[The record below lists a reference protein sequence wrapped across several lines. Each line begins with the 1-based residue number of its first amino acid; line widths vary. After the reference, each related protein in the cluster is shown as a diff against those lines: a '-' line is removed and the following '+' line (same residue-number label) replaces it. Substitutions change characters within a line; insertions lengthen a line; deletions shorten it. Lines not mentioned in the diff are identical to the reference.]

1 MVSRE
6 NLCNLVV
13 NQEKMGLSAES
24 VKFLLVM
31 LIFIAAAVSV
41 TGISAQERMKMDDGY
56 TVSVAIEAAGTT
68 ENLTFA
74 NHTNSTNEG
83 NWIQLENGESVL
95 LPNISFRYEGVNYT
109 NYTRNGRTVAVTINP
124 KLINKTVF
132 YPYKHHQVYT
142 SGHGSGKNITA
153 VFYGST
159 CFANKSAV
167 AHLIKIT
174 ASDMMNALDEALD
187 GNTAP
192 FHDMLNESSC
202 SSIVLNE
209 TGDAKLDLGRPMA
222 GDYVIVITNRTNK
235 NITIFSATPVP
246 VLKYGLTVTVE
257 PLAPQP
263 GDFIVLAVELLNASE
278 GNYIYGAIIMH
289 ENDYRTSIVLQ
300 SNGTVPGNG
309 INLTL
314 NGVRLNKTDI
324 TGLDRYKLIDIIEKT
339 TRNASIGFTDTDQTT
354 ASLALIID
362 DNWEVGEY
370 VLLVGVYSPDDGL
383 IALNQTK
390 ITLATT

>member
-1 MVSRE
+1 MDR
-6 NLCNLVV
+6 N
-13 NQEKMGLSAES
+13 AES

-31 LIFIAAAVSV
+31 LIFIAAALLV
-41 TGISAQERMKMDDGY
+41 TGISAQERMKIDDNY
-56 TVSVAIEAAGTT
+56 IVSVAIEAAGTT

-74 NHTNSTNEG
+74 NHTNSTDEG

-95 LPNISFRYEGVNYT
+95 LPNISFRYAGVNYT
-109 NYTRNGRTVAVTINP
+109 NYTRNGRNVTITLNP
-124 KLINKTVF
+124 KVINKTVF
-132 YPYKHHQVYT
+132 YPYKYHQVYT
-142 SGHGSGKNITA
+142 PGKNITA

-167 AHLIKIT
+167 AHLINIT
-174 ASDMMNALDEALD
+174 ASDMMNVLDDALD
-187 GNTAP
+187 GNTAS
-192 FHDMLNESSC
+192 FHDMLNESFCSC
-202 SSIVLNE
+202 SIVLNE

-222 GDYVIVITNRTNK
+222 GDYMIVITNRTSE

-263 GDFIVLAVELLNASE
+263 GDFIDLSVELLNATE

-300 SNGTVPGNG
+300 SNGTMPGNG
-309 INLTL
+309 TNLTL

-339 TRNASIGFTDTDQTT
+339 TRNASIGFTDTNQTT

-362 DNWEVGEY
+362 DNWAVGEY

-383 IALNQTK
+383 VALDQTK
-390 ITLATT
+390 ITLSTT

>member
-1 MVSRE
+1 
-6 NLCNLVV
+6 
-13 NQEKMGLSAES
+13 MGLGAES
-24 VKFLLVM
+24 VKFLFVM
-31 LIFIAAAVSV
+31 LIFIAAALSV
-41 TGISAQERMKMDDGY
+41 TGISAQERMKRDDNYIVG
-56 TVSVAIEAAGTT
+56 VAIETAGTI
-68 ENLTFA
+68 ENLIFA
-74 NHTNSTNEG
+74 NHTNSTDEG
-83 NWIQLENGESVL
+83 NWIQLENGNSVL
-95 LPNISFRYEGVNYT
+95 LPNISFRYAGVNYT
-109 NYTRNGRTVAVTINP
+109 NHTRNGRNVTITINP

-142 SGHGSGKNITA
+142 PGKNITA

-167 AHLIKIT
+167 AHLINIT
-174 ASDMMNALDEALD
+174 ASDMMNVLDEALD

-192 FHDMLNESSC
+192 FHDLLNEPSC

-209 TGDAKLDLGRPMA
+209 TGDAKLDLGRPVA
-222 GDYVIVITNRTNK
+222 GDYMIVITNRTSK
-235 NITIFSATPVP
+235 NITIFSATPVQ

-263 GDFIVLAVELLNASE
+263 GDFIDISVELLNASE

-289 ENDYRTSIVLQ
+289 EDDYRASIVLQ

-309 INLTL
+309 TNLTL
-314 NGVRLNKTDI
+314 NNVKLNKADI

-339 TRNASIGFTDTDQTT
+339 TRNASIGFTDTNQTT

-362 DNWEVGEY
+362 DYWAVGEY

-383 IALNQTK
+383 VALDQTK
-390 ITLATT
+390 ITLSTN

>member
-1 MVSRE
+1 
-6 NLCNLVV
+6 
-13 NQEKMGLSAES
+13 MGLSAES
-24 VKFLLVM
+24 VKFLFVM
-31 LIFIAAAVSV
+31 LIFIAAALPV
-41 TGISAQERMKMDDGY
+41 TGISAQERIKMGDNY
-56 TVSVAIEAAGTT
+56 IVSVVIETAGTT

-74 NHTNSTNEG
+74 DHTNSTDEG
-83 NWIQLENGESVL
+83 NWILLENGNSVL

-142 SGHGSGKNITA
+142 PGKNITA

-159 CFANKSAV
+159 CFANKRAV

-174 ASDMMNALDEALD
+174 ASDMMNVLSEALD

-209 TGDAKLDLGRPMA
+209 TGDAKLDLGRPVA
-222 GDYVIVITNRTNK
+222 GDYMILITNRTNENIKIK

-257 PLAPQP
+257 PLTPQP
-263 GDFIVLAVELLNASE
+263 GDFIDVSVELLNASE
-278 GNYIYGAIIMH
+278 GNYLYGAIIMH

-309 INLTL
+309 TNLTL
-314 NGVRLNKTDI
+314 NRVRLNKTDI

-370 VLLVGVYSPDDGL
+370 VLLVGVYSPDEGL

>member
-1 MVSRE
+1 
-6 NLCNLVV
+6 
-13 NQEKMGLSAES
+13 MGLSAES

-31 LIFIAAAVSV
+31 IIFIAAALSV

-56 TVSVAIEAAGTT
+56 SVSVVIETAGTT

-74 NHTNSTNEG
+74 NHTNSTDEG
-83 NWIQLENGESVL
+83 NWILLENGESVL

-109 NYTRNGRTVAVTINP
+109 NYTRNGRNVTITINP

-132 YPYKHHQVYT
+132 YPYKYHQVYT
-142 SGHGSGKNITA
+142 PGPGSGSSKNITA

-159 CFANKSAV
+159 FFANKSAV
-167 AHLIKIT
+167 AHLINIT
-174 ASDMMNALDEALD
+174 ASDMMNVLDEALD

-192 FHDMLNESSC
+192 FHDMLNKSYC
-202 SSIVLNE
+202 STIVLNE

-222 GDYVIVITNRTNK
+222 GDYVIVITNRTNE
-235 NITIFSATPVP
+235 NITIFSATPAL

-263 GDFIVLAVELLNASE
+263 GDFIDLSVELLNASE

-289 ENDYRTSIVLQ
+289 ENDYRTSIVLP
-300 SNGTVPGNG
+300 SNGTIHGNG
-309 INLTL
+309 TNLTL
-314 NGVRLNKTDI
+314 NNVRLNKTDI

-339 TRNASIGFTDTDQTT
+339 TKNASIGFTDTSQTT
-354 ASLALIID
+354 ASLALITD
-362 DNWEVGEY
+362 DYWEVGEY
-370 VLLVGVYSPDDGL
+370 VLLVGVYSPDERL

-390 ITLATT
+390 ITLSTTGV

>member
-1 MVSRE
+1 MDR
-6 NLCNLVV
+6 N
-13 NQEKMGLSAES
+13 AES
-24 VKFLLVM
+24 VKFLFVM
-31 LIFIAAAVSV
+31 LIFIAAALSV
-41 TGISAQERMKMDDGY
+41 TGISAQERVKMNDNY
-56 TVSVAIEAAGTT
+56 FVSVVIETAGTI
-68 ENLTFA
+68 ENLIFA
-74 NHTNSTNEG
+74 NHTNSTDEG

-109 NYTRNGRTVAVTINP
+109 NRTRNGRNVTITINP

-132 YPYKHHQVYT
+132 YPYKYHQVYT
-142 SGHGSGKNITA
+142 PGKNITA
-153 VFYGST
+153 IFYGST

-167 AHLIKIT
+167 AHLINIT
-174 ASDMMNALDEALD
+174 ASDMMNVLDEALD

-192 FHDMLNESSC
+192 FHDLLDESFCSC
-202 SSIVLNE
+202 SIVLNE

-263 GDFIVLAVELLNASE
+263 GDFIDLSVELLNASE

-300 SNGTVPGNG
+300 SNGTMPGNG
-309 INLTL
+309 TNLTL
-314 NGVRLNKTDI
+314 NNVMLNKTDI

-339 TRNASIGFTDTDQTT
+339 TRNASIGFMDTNQTT

-362 DNWEVGEY
+362 DNWAVGEY
-370 VLLVGVYSPDDGL
+370 VLLVAVYSPDDGL
-383 IALNQTK
+383 VALDQTK

>member
-1 MVSRE
+1 
-6 NLCNLVV
+6 
-13 NQEKMGLSAES
+13 MGLGAES
-24 VKFLLVM
+24 VKFLFVM
-31 LIFIAAAVSV
+31 LIFIAAALSV
-41 TGISAQERMKMDDGY
+41 TGISAQERMKRDDNYIVG
-56 TVSVAIEAAGTT
+56 VAIETAGTI
-68 ENLTFA
+68 ENLIFA
-74 NHTNSTNEG
+74 NHTNSTDEG
-83 NWIQLENGESVL
+83 NWIQLENGNSVL
-95 LPNISFRYEGVNYT
+95 LPNISFRYAGVNYT
-109 NYTRNGRTVAVTINP
+109 NHTRNGRNVTITINP

-142 SGHGSGKNITA
+142 PGKNITA

-167 AHLIKIT
+167 AHLINIT
-174 ASDMMNALDEALD
+174 ASDMMNVLDEALD

-192 FHDMLNESSC
+192 FHDLLNEPSC

-209 TGDAKLDLGRPMA
+209 TGDAKLDLGRPVA
-222 GDYVIVITNRTNK
+222 GDYMIVITNRTSK
-235 NITIFSATPVP
+235 NITIFSATPVQ

-263 GDFIVLAVELLNASE
+263 GDFIDISVELLNASE

-289 ENDYRTSIVLQ
+289 EDDYRASIVLQ

-309 INLTL
+309 TNLTL
-314 NGVRLNKTDI
+314 NNVKLNKADI

-339 TRNASIGFTDTDQTT
+339 TRNASIGFTDTNQTT

-362 DNWEVGEY
+362 DYWAVGEY

-383 IALNQTK
+383 VALDQTK
-390 ITLATT
+390 ITLSTT

>member
-1 MVSRE
+1 
-6 NLCNLVV
+6 
-13 NQEKMGLSAES
+13 MGLSAES
-24 VKFLLVM
+24 VKFLFVM
-31 LIFIAAAVSV
+31 IIFIAAALSV
-41 TGISAQERMKMDDGY
+41 TGISAQERIMMDDNY
-56 TVSVAIEAAGTT
+56 IVSVVIEAAGTT
-68 ENLTFA
+68 ENLLFA
-74 NHTNSTNEG
+74 NHTNSTDEG
-83 NWIQLENGESVL
+83 NWIQLENGESML

-109 NYTRNGRTVAVTINP
+109 NRTRDGRNVTITINQ

-132 YPYKHHQVYT
+132 YPYKYHQVYT
-142 SGHGSGKNITA
+142 PGNNITA

-167 AHLIKIT
+167 AHLVNIT
-174 ASDMMNALDEALD
+174 ASDMMNVLSEALD

-192 FHDMLNESSC
+192 FYDLLNESSC

-209 TGDAKLDLGRPMA
+209 TGDAKLDLGRPVA
-222 GDYVIVITNRTNK
+222 GEYVIVITNRTSENIKIK
-235 NITIFSATPVP
+235 NITIFSATPVL

-263 GDFIVLAVELLNASE
+263 GDFIDLSVELLNASE

-300 SNGTVPGNG
+300 SNGTVPGDG

-314 NGVRLNKTDI
+314 NGVMLNETDI

-339 TRNASIGFTDTDQTT
+339 TRNASIGFTDTNQTT

-362 DNWEVGEY
+362 DNWAVGEY

-383 IALNQTK
+383 VALDQTK
-390 ITLATT
+390 ISLSTASA

>member
-24 VKFLLVM
+24 VKFLLVVV
-31 LIFIAAAVSV
+31 IFIAAALSV
-41 TGISAQERMKMDDGY
+41 AGISAQERIKMDNNY
-56 TVSVAIEAAGTT
+56 IVSVVIETAGTT
-68 ENLTFA
+68 EKLTFA
-74 NHTNSTNEG
+74 NHTNSTDEG
-83 NWIQLENGESVL
+83 NWIQLENGESML

-109 NYTRNGRTVAVTINP
+109 NRTRNGRNVTITINQ

-132 YPYKHHQVYT
+132 YPYKYHQVYT
-142 SGHGSGKNITA
+142 PGKNITA

-159 CFANKSAV
+159 CFTNKSAV

-174 ASDMMNALDEALD
+174 ASDMMNVLDEALD

-192 FHDMLNESSC
+192 FHDTLNESSC
-202 SSIVLNE
+202 SSFVLNE

-222 GDYVIVITNRTNK
+222 GDYVIVIINRTNE
-235 NITIFSATPVP
+235 NVTIFSATPVP

-257 PLAPQP
+257 PLTPQP
-263 GDFIVLAVELLNASE
+263 GDFIDVSVELLNASE
-278 GNYIYGAIIMH
+278 GNYLYGAIIMH

-309 INLTL
+309 TNLTL
-314 NGVRLNKTDI
+314 NRVRLNKTDI

-370 VLLVGVYSPDDGL
+370 VLLVGVYSPDGGL
-383 IALNQTK
+383 VALDQTK

>member
-1 MVSRE
+1 
-6 NLCNLVV
+6 
-13 NQEKMGLSAES
+13 
-24 VKFLLVM
+24 M
-31 LIFIAAAVSV
+31 LIFIVAALSV
-41 TGISAQERMKMDDGY
+41 TGISAQERMKMDDDY
-56 TVSVAIEAAGTT
+56 IVSVVIETAGTI
-68 ENLTFA
+68 ENLLFA
-74 NHTNSTNEG
+74 NHTNSTDEG
-83 NWIQLENGESVL
+83 NWIRLENGNSML
-95 LPNISFRYEGVNYT
+95 LPNISVRCEGVNYT
-109 NYTRNGRTVAVTINP
+109 NRTRNGRTVAITINP

-132 YPYKHHQVYT
+132 YPYKYHQVYT
-142 SGHGSGKNITA
+142 PGNNITA

-167 AHLIKIT
+167 AHLINIT
-174 ASDMMNALDEALD
+174 ASDMMNVLDEALD

-192 FHDMLNESSC
+192 FHDMLNKSYCSC
-202 SSIVLNE
+202 SIVLNE

-222 GDYVIVITNRTNK
+222 GDYMILITNRTREDV
-235 NITIFSATPVP
+235 TIFSAAPVP

-263 GDFIVLAVELLNASE
+263 GDFIDLAVELLNATE

-309 INLTL
+309 TNLTL
-314 NGVRLNKTDI
+314 NNVRLNKTGI
-324 TGLDRYKLIDIIEKT
+324 AGLDRYKLIDIVEKT
-339 TRNASIGFTDTDQTT
+339 TRKASIGFTDTNQTT

-362 DNWEVGEY
+362 DNWAVGEY
-370 VLLVGVYSPDDGL
+370 VLLVAVYSPDEGL
-383 IALNQTK
+383 VALNQTK

>member
-1 MVSRE
+1 MDR
-6 NLCNLVV
+6 N
-13 NQEKMGLSAES
+13 AES
-24 VKFLLVM
+24 VKFLFVM
-31 LIFIAAAVSV
+31 LIFIAAALSV

-56 TVSVAIEAAGTT
+56 IVSVVIETAGTV

-74 NHTNSTNEG
+74 NHTNSTDEG

-109 NYTRNGRTVAVTINP
+109 NRTRNGRTVAITINP

-132 YPYKHHQVYT
+132 YPYKYHQVYT
-142 SGHGSGKNITA
+142 PGSGGGSSKNITA

-167 AHLIKIT
+167 AHLINIT
-174 ASDMMNALDEALD
+174 ASDMMNVLSDALD

-192 FHDMLNESSC
+192 FYDLLNESSC

-222 GDYVIVITNRTNK
+222 GDYMIVITNRTNE

-257 PLAPQP
+257 PLTPQP
-263 GDFIVLAVELLNASE
+263 GDFIDLSVELLNATE

-300 SNGTVPGNG
+300 SNGTVHGNG
-309 INLTL
+309 TNLTL
-314 NGVRLNKTDI
+314 NNVKLNKTDI
-324 TGLDRYKLIDIIEKT
+324 TGLDRYKLIDIVEKT
-339 TRNASIGFTDTDQTT
+339 TRNASIGFTDTNQTT
-354 ASLALIID
+354 ASLALITD
-362 DNWEVGEY
+362 DNWAVGEY
-370 VLLVGVYSPDDGL
+370 VLLVAVYSPDDGL
-383 IALNQTK
+383 VALNQTK

>member
-1 MVSRE
+1 
-6 NLCNLVV
+6 
-13 NQEKMGLSAES
+13 
-24 VKFLLVM
+24 M
-31 LIFIAAAVSV
+31 LIFIAAALSV
-41 TGISAQERMKMDDGY
+41 TGISAQEMIMMDDGY
-56 TVSVAIEAAGTT
+56 IVSVVIETAGTI
-68 ENLTFA
+68 ENLIFA
-74 NHTNSTNEG
+74 NHTNSTDEG
-83 NWIQLENGESVL
+83 NWILLENGESVL

-109 NYTRNGRTVAVTINP
+109 NSTRDGRNVTITITINP

-142 SGHGSGKNITA
+142 PGKNITA

-167 AHLIKIT
+167 AHLINIT
-174 ASDMMNALDEALD
+174 ASDMMNVLDEALD

-192 FHDMLNESSC
+192 FHDLLNESSC
-202 SSIVLNE
+202 SSIILNE
-209 TGDAKLDLGRPMA
+209 TGDAKLDLCRPMA
-222 GDYVIVITNRTNK
+222 GDYMIVIINRTN
-235 NITIFSATPVP
+235 NSVTIFSAAPVP

-263 GDFIVLAVELLNASE
+263 GDFIDLAVELLNASE

-289 ENDYRTSIVLQ
+289 EKDYRTSIVLQ

-309 INLTL
+309 TNLTL
-314 NGVRLNKTDI
+314 NNVRLNKTDI

-362 DNWEVGEY
+362 DYWAVGEY
-370 VLLVGVYSPDDGL
+370 VLLVAVYSPDDGL
-383 IALNQTK
+383 VALNQME
-390 ITLATT
+390 ITLATTGA

>member
-1 MVSRE
+1 
-6 NLCNLVV
+6 
-13 NQEKMGLSAES
+13 MGLSAES
-24 VKFLLVM
+24 VKFLFVM
-31 LIFIAAAVSV
+31 LIFIAAALPV
-41 TGISAQERMKMDDGY
+41 TGISAQERIKMGDNY
-56 TVSVAIEAAGTT
+56 IVSVVIETAGTT

-74 NHTNSTNEG
+74 DHTNSTDEG
-83 NWIQLENGESVL
+83 NWILLENGNSVL

-142 SGHGSGKNITA
+142 PGKNITA

-159 CFANKSAV
+159 CFANKRAV

-174 ASDMMNALDEALD
+174 ASDMMNVLSEALD

-209 TGDAKLDLGRPMA
+209 TGDAKLDLGRPVA
-222 GDYVIVITNRTNK
+222 GDYMILITNRTNENIKIK

-263 GDFIVLAVELLNASE
+263 GDFIDVSVELLNASE
-278 GNYIYGAIIMH
+278 ENYIYGAIIMH

-309 INLTL
+309 TNLTL
-314 NGVRLNKTDI
+314 NNVMLNKTDI

-339 TRNASIGFTDTDQTT
+339 TRNASIGFTDTNQTT

-370 VLLVGVYSPDDGL
+370 VLLVGVYSPDEGL